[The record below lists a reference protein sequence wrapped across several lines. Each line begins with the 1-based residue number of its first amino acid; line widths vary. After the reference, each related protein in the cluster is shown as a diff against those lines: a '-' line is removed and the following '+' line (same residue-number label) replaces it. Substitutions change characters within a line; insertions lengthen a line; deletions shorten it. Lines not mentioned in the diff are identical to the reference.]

1 MVKITMV
8 GYQFRPSILEAVKKV
23 NEVTNNALNFKFYNT
38 YDIDK
43 ELADLDTFIKDL
55 RDSDIVLIDVRGG
68 DTVSKLII
76 DTLKNLQNTVVVFVG
91 GSSEIIN
98 LTRMGSFSIQKFSSL
113 REKPLLRRFIK
124 KGEMDYGKLLKMRER
139 FEKIGSKLPIGI
151 FKHARNYALLLK
163 YYETPCVE
171 NYYGMFLLLL
181 KEYGKVKIYVKIP
194 EPKVLPRMGIQNF
207 ETEEIFEEL
216 DEYLRQYKFKD
227 KPLIGILFYGG
238 YHYDQ
243 SYPAAKLLAEKL
255 EKLGY
260 GVIPVFCSDLR
271 YYLAIEKFFFK
282 KEKPIIEALADLL
295 WFRFAGGPIGGDH
308 RITLE
313 VLSKLNVPIL
323 HGIHLSSR
331 TVNEWKN
338 SKDGIPPIETV
349 TSVILP
355 ELDGRN
361 EPIVTHATKRHFMND
376 LKIEEYVAIEDR
388 IEKMAKRIA
397 KWVKLRKKENDEKK
411 VAIILYN
418 YPPGEENLGK
428 VAYLDVFESLAK
440 LLKAM
445 KERGYKIA
453 STPTGKELKNLLILN
468 GIVNSGE
475 WILTAENI
483 EKIPKVTLERH
494 SEWLENI
501 SDNAVNRVIKEW
513 GPPPGQIMTYENS
526 ILIPGILL
534 GNVFI
539 GLQPSR
545 GVHEDP
551 TKIYHDKDL
560 PPHHQY
566 IAFYKWIKHEFKADA
581 IIHFGTHGTLEFLPG
596 KEVGLSNECF
606 PDILIDDL
614 PNIYIYHAVNSSESS
629 IAKRR
634 SYAVIINHASPPFTI
649 SGLHGDFHEIE
660 RLITEYFDIK
670 QYDKEKAEKT
680 AEKIVKKAKKYD
692 LGETIEKIYDK
703 IQEYK
708 RSLIPKGLHIL
719 GNILS
724 PNEILDYL
732 TFLARYDRGK
742 VKSIHRILSEA
753 RGLNYDEMLEKPHK
767 RASNGKLYSEIL
779 SEIEKEVKG
788 IIKRSIIENK
798 PVKLLE
804 LKVNK
809 QELEETLNFLRKT
822 YERILKSHEINSVL
836 NALEGKF
843 IQPGPGGD
851 FIRIPEIFPTGRNT
865 YQLDPTN
872 IPTEIAMERGEK
884 IAEEYLEKFYKKH
897 GRYPKT
903 VSVVLWAFE
912 TMKTGGETIAAIFR
926 LLGVKPIWKSIY
938 IRDLEV
944 IPLSQLNRPRIDV
957 IVTICGIF
965 RDTFYNIVELLDKA
979 FRKVA
984 SLDEPPELNY
994 IKANLIEASKKYG
1007 EASLFR
1013 IFGPPE
1019 GQYATSLTS
1028 LIESSEWRSEADL
1041 IQAYLESMKFA
1052 YGERNR
1058 SIESK
1063 ELFNFMLSKVDVVT
1077 QVRDTVEYEIT
1088 DLDHYYE
1095 FLGGLTKTV
1104 EKAKGSKPL
1113 VLVADTTREKV
1124 KVENAEDAVKR
1135 GVVTRIINPKW
1146 LDSMLDHGYNG
1157 ATKIADRVEYMLGL
1171 AATLG
1176 GIQDWMWNE
1185 VAENIVF
1192 DRDRSEKMRKEN
1204 PWALRKVIGRLLEA
1218 EKRGYWKAD
1227 RETLKK
1233 LEEEYFRLEGILEE
1247 NIMRIESGG

>member
-1 MVKITMV
+1 MVKITMIS
-8 GYQFRPSILEAVKKV
+8 YQFRPSLLEAVKKV
-23 NEVTNNALNFKFYNT
+23 NKVTNNVLDFKFYNT
-38 YDIDK
+38 YDVDK
-43 ELADLDTFIKDL
+43 ELTDLDLFIKDL
-55 RDSDIVLIDVRGG
+55 HDSDIVLIDVRGG

-76 DTLKNLQNTVVVFVG
+76 DTLKDLQNTVVVFVG
-91 GSSEIIN
+91 GSSEIIK
-98 LTRMGSFSIQKFSSL
+98 LTRMGGFSIRKFSSL
-113 REKPLLRRFIK
+113 KDKPILRRFIK
-124 KGEMDYGKLLKMRER
+124 KSEIDYGKLLKMRER
-139 FEKIGSKLPIGI
+139 FEKIGSKFPVGI
-151 FKHARNYALLLK
+151 FRHARNYALLLK
-163 YYETPCVE
+163 YYENPCVE

-181 KEYGKVKIYVKIP
+181 KEYGKVKIGIEIP
-194 EPKVLPRMGIQNF
+194 EPKVLPSMGIQNF
-207 ETEEIFEEL
+207 KTGEIFESL
-216 DEYLRQYKFKD
+216 DEYLHRYKFKD
-227 KPLIGILFYGG
+227 RPLIGILFYGG
-238 YHYDQ
+238 FHYDQ
-243 SYPAAKLLAEKL
+243 SYPAARLLTEKL
-255 EKLGY
+255 EELGY

-282 KEKPIIEALADLL
+282 NGKPIIETLADLL

-308 RITLE
+308 KITLKL
-313 VLSKLNVPIL
+313 LSKLNVPIL

-331 TVNEWKN
+331 TVGEWKN
-338 SKDGIPPIETV
+338 SKDGISPIETV
-349 TSVILP
+349 TTVILP

-361 EPIVTHATKRHFMND
+361 EPIVTHALKRYFMEN

-388 IEKMAKRIA
+388 VEKMAKRLA
-397 KWVKLRKKENDEKK
+397 KWVELRKKKNSEKK
-411 VAIILYN
+411 IAIILYN

-428 VAYLDVFESLAK
+428 VAYLDAFESLAK

-445 KERGYKIA
+445 KERGYKIT
-453 STPTGKELKNLLILN
+453 STPTGKELKDMLISN

-475 WILTAENI
+475 WVLTTENV
-483 EKIPKVTLERH
+483 EKIPKITVE
-494 SEWLENI
+494 EYIKWLKNTPN
-501 SDNAVNRVIKEW
+501 NAVNKVVKEW
-513 GPPPGQIMTYENS
+513 GPPPGQIMTYKNS

-596 KEVGLSNECF
+596 KEIGLSSECF
-606 PDILIDDL
+606 PDILVDDL

-634 SYAVIINHASPPFTI
+634 IYAVIVNHASPPFTI
-649 SGLHGDFHEIE
+649 SDLHSDFHEIE
-660 RLITEYFDIK
+660 RLIMEYFDIK
-670 QYDKEKAEKT
+670 QYDKDKS
-680 AEKIVKKAKKYD
+680 EKIAKKIVEKAKKYN
-692 LGETIEKIYDK
+692 LGETIEEIYDRL
-703 IQEYK
+703 QEYK
-708 RSLIPKGLHIL
+708 RSLIPRGLHIL
-719 GNILS
+719 GNVLS
-724 PNEILDYL
+724 PNDTLNYL
-732 TFLARYDRGK
+732 VFLSRYDRGRI
-742 VKSIHRILSEA
+742 KSIYRILCEA
-753 RGLNYDEMLEKPHK
+753 RGLNYDEILANPHK
-767 RASNGKLYSEIL
+767 RDSNGKLYSEIL
-779 SEIEKEVKG
+779 LEIEKEVKE
-788 IIKRSIIENK
+788 IIKRYIIENK
-798 PVKLLE
+798 PVNILG

-809 QELEETLNFLRKT
+809 RELEEAISFLRGI
-822 YERILKSHEINSVL
+822 YERILKSDEVSSVL

-851 FIRIPEIFPTGRNT
+851 FIRTPEIFPTGRNT

-884 IAEEYLEKFYKKH
+884 IAEEYLEKFYKKY

-912 TMKTGGETIAAIFR
+912 TMKTGGETVAAIFR
-926 LLGVKPIWKSIY
+926 LLGVKPVWKSIY

-944 IPLSQLNRPRIDV
+944 IPISKLNRPRIDV
-957 IVTICGIF
+957 VVTICGIF

-994 IKANLIEASKKYG
+994 IKANVMEASKEYG
-1007 EASLFR
+1007 EESLFR

-1028 LIESSEWRSEADL
+1028 LIENSEWKSEADL

-1052 YGERNR
+1052 YGEKNRN
-1058 SIESK
+1058 INAK
-1063 ELFNFMLSKVDVVT
+1063 ELFNFMLSHVDIVA
-1077 QVRDTVEYEIT
+1077 QIRDTVEYEIT

-1104 EKAKGSKPL
+1104 ENARGSKPL
-1113 VLVADTTREKV
+1113 VLVADTTREKI

-1135 GVVTRIINPKW
+1135 GVITRTINPKW
-1146 LDSMLDHGYNG
+1146 LDSMLNHGYSG
-1157 ATKIADRVEYMLGL
+1157 AMKIADRVEYMLGL

-1176 GIQDWMWNE
+1176 GIQDWMWNKA
-1185 VAENIVF
+1185 AENIVF
-1192 DRDRSEKMRKEN
+1192 NKERSEKIKREN
-1204 PWALRKVIGRLLEA
+1204 PWALRKVISRLLEA

-1227 RETLKK
+1227 KETIRK
-1233 LEEEYFRLEGILEE
+1233 LEEEYLQLEDILEE
-1247 NIMRIESGG
+1247 NIYVKGGG

>member
-1 MVKITMV
+1 MVNITMV
-8 GYQFRPSILEAVKKV
+8 GYQFRASLLEAVKKV
-23 NEVTNNALNFKFYNT
+23 NKVTNNALNFKFYNT

-43 ELADLDTFIKDL
+43 ELIDLDIFIKDL
-55 RDSDIVLIDVRGG
+55 RDSDIVLLDVRGG
-68 DTVSKLII
+68 DTSSKVIV
-76 DTLKNLQNTVVVFVG
+76 DTLKDLQNTVVVFVG

-98 LTRMGSFSIQKFSSL
+98 LTRMGSFSIRKFSSL
-113 REKPLLRRFIK
+113 REKPILRRFIK
-124 KGEMDYGKLLKMRER
+124 KSEMDYGKLLKMRER
-139 FEKIGSKLPIGI
+139 FEKIGSKLPVGI

-163 YYETPCVE
+163 YYENPCVE

-181 KEYGKVKIYVKIP
+181 KEYGKVKIDVEIP
-194 EPKVLPRMGIQNF
+194 EPKVLPSMGIQNF
-207 ETEEIFEEL
+207 ETEEIFEDL
-216 DEYLRQYKFKD
+216 DEYLRQYRFKD
-227 KPLIGILFYGG
+227 RPLIGILFYGG

-282 KEKPIIEALADLL
+282 NGKPIIEALADLL

-308 RITLE
+308 KITLE
-313 VLSKLNVPIL
+313 LLSKLNVPIL

-331 TVNEWKN
+331 TVDEWKN

-361 EPIVTHATKRHFMND
+361 EPIVTHAPKHRFVED

-388 IEKMAKRIA
+388 VEKMAKKLA
-397 KWVKLRKKENDEKK
+397 KWVELRKKKNSEKK

-428 VAYLDVFESLAK
+428 VAYLDAFESLAK
-440 LLKAM
+440 LLNAM
-445 KERGYKIA
+445 KERGYKIT
-453 STPTGKELKNLLILN
+453 STPTGKELKDMLISN

-475 WILTAENI
+475 WVLTAENV
-483 EKIPKVTLERH
+483 EKIPKITVEKYTV
-494 SEWLENI
+494 WLKNTPN
-501 SDNAVNRVIKEW
+501 NAVNKVVKEW

-526 ILIPGILL
+526 ILIPGIVL

-581 IIHFGTHGTLEFLPG
+581 IIHLGTHGTLEFLPG

-634 SYAVIINHASPPFTI
+634 SYAVIVNHASPPFTI
-649 SGLHGDFHEIE
+649 SELHGDFHEID
-660 RLITEYFDIK
+660 RLIMEYFDIK
-670 QYDKEKAEKT
+670 QYDKDKAEKT
-680 AEKIVKKAKKYD
+680 AEKILEKAKKYN
-692 LGETIEKIYDK
+692 LGETVEEIYDR

-719 GNILS
+719 GNVLS
-724 PNEILDYL
+724 SNDILDYL
-732 TFLARYDRGK
+732 VFLARYDRGK
-742 VKSIHRILSEA
+742 IKSIYRILSEA
-753 RGLNYDEMLEKPHK
+753 RGLNYDEILAKPHQ
-767 RASNGKLYSEIL
+767 RASNGKLHSEIL
-779 SEIEKEVKG
+779 SEIEKEVKE
-788 IIKRSIIENK
+788 IIKRCVIENN
-798 PVKLLE
+798 PVKLLD

-809 QELEETLNFLRKT
+809 QELEETISFLRGI
-822 YERILKSHEINSVL
+822 YERILKSDEINSVL

-851 FIRIPEIFPTGRNT
+851 FIRTPEIFPTGRNT

-926 LLGVKPIWKSIY
+926 FLGVKPIWKSIY

-944 IPLSQLNRPRIDV
+944 IPLSKLNRPRIDV
-957 IVTICGIF
+957 VVTICGIF

-994 IKANLIEASKKYG
+994 IKANVVEASKKYG

-1028 LIESSEWRSEADL
+1028 LIESSEWKSEADL

-1052 YGERNR
+1052 YGEKSRNV
-1058 SIESK
+1058 EAK
-1063 ELFNFMLSKVDVVT
+1063 ELFNFMLSNVDVVT
-1077 QVRDTVEYEIT
+1077 QIRDTVEYEIT

-1104 EKAKGSKPL
+1104 EKVKGSKPL
-1113 VLVADTTREKV
+1113 VLVADTTREKI

-1176 GIQDWMWNE
+1176 GIQDWMWNK

-1192 DRDRSEKMRKEN
+1192 NKERSEKIKKEN
-1204 PWALRKVIGRLLEA
+1204 PWALRKVISRLLEA

-1227 RETLKK
+1227 KETLEK
-1233 LEEEYFRLEGILEE
+1233 LEEEYLRLEDILEE
-1247 NIMRIESGG
+1247 STYVKGGG